1 MKARFITE
9 QLPVNVVETE
19 KAKYIFICI
28 NGEKKMEKFEN
39 YTDESPISSVTEQEY
54 WEYDYNEFSV
64 KNNDNF
70 DIEDVKAHPENYINY
85 GKKKTELEIYK
96 EEKIAESKRM
106 LEEYLSTHPLLSTVK
121 YFDGR
126 YYSVTAEK
134 QRQLTSKMAMYS
146 IYSEQSLP
154 YNLLKWNDTGNVCEA
169 WTIEELT
176 QHSMEI
182 DAYVTPLVSIQQQYE
197 VRVKEAENIKDID
210 KIMLKYE

>member
-1 MKARFITE
+1 
-9 QLPVNVVETE
+9 
-19 KAKYIFICI
+19 
-28 NGEKKMEKFEN
+28 ME
-39 YTDESPISSVTEQEY
+39 
-54 WEYDYNEFSV
+54 
-64 KNNDNF
+64 NNDNF
-70 DIEDVKAHPENYINY
+70 DIEDVKAHPEDYINY
-85 GKKKTELEIYK
+85 GKKKTELELYK

-121 YFDGR
+121 YSDGR

-154 YNLLKWNDTGNVCEA
+154 YNLLKWNDTGNVCET

-176 QHSMEI
+176 QLSMEI

-197 VRVKEAENIKDID
+197 IDVNDAKMLGDID
-210 KIMLKYE
+210 KVELVYK